1 MERSQILKSAGIPH
15 VCDPAD
21 IDERELK
28 DRMAKQGADVETTT
42 ASLAQAKAEEVQKRH
57 AQALVIGAD
66 QILEYE
72 GRWFEKPQDQDDAAE
87 TLRTLRGCTHRLISA
102 VAVYQGEECIW
113 RHLETAS
120 RRCANSAM
128 HFWNVTST
136 TPAPEFWK
144 ASVPTDWNRR
154 GHSFLPAS
162 KAIISPF
169 WVCPCCRCL
178 GFYGTRVH
186 SGNRAIGATAGCPI
200 FKITTTAFPER
211 GFKKP

>member
-42 ASLAQAKAEEVQKRH
+42 ASLAQADEVQKRH

-87 TLRTLRGCTHRLISA
+87 TLKTLCGCTHRLISA
-102 VAVYQGEECIW
+102 VAV
-113 RHLETAS
+113 H
-120 RRCANSAM
+120 
-128 HFWNVTST
+128 
-136 TPAPEFWK
+136 
-144 ASVPTDWNRR
+144 
-154 GHSFLPAS
+154 
-162 KAIISPF
+162 
-169 WVCPCCRCL
+169 
-178 GFYGTRVH
+178 
-186 SGNRAIGATAGCPI
+186 
-200 FKITTTAFPER
+200 
-211 GFKKP
+211 

>member
-21 IDERELK
+21 IDERERK

-42 ASLAQAKAEEVQKRH
+42 ASLALADEVQKRH
-57 AQALVIGAD
+57 AQALIIGAD

-72 GRWFEKPQDQDDAAE
+72 GRRFEKLQDQDDAAE
-87 TLRTLRGCTHRLISA
+87 TLKTLRGCTHRLISA
-102 VAVYQGEECIW
+102 VAVHKGEECIW

-120 RRCANSAM
+120 RPYANSAM
-128 HFWNVTST
+128 RFWNVTST

-144 ASVPTDWNRR
+144 VSVPTDWNRR
-154 GHSFLPAS
+154 GQSFLPAS

-169 WVCPCCRCL
+169 W
-178 GFYGTRVH
+178 
-186 SGNRAIGATAGCPI
+186 
-200 FKITTTAFPER
+200 FPPAAADWVLR
-211 GFKKP
+211 